1 MVVSEALT
9 ETSTITTATPTP
21 TLKTILETTQTTLK
35 MQMTKTVKTMQ
46 MNTAMIEKFR
56 IRWSPL
62 VLKAMTVSTVV
73 V

>member
-9 ETSTITTATPTP
+9 ETSTITTATPTT